1 VVGVAVVS
9 SHLEKTHA
17 KLKEMGYTYAK
28 VEYFNPWSKTTL
40 DLFGLHDTV
49 AIRGDKPGV
58 WGINSCGEDVS
69 THINK
74 YLRGYWKPATPSKPA
89 KLFGPNECLLP
100 WLKAGNRFSL
110 FGWVKRG
117 AKGKRKLWT
126 LRNIEFFVVGDR
138 VEFKELEE
146 ESSELETGGI

>member
-1 VVGVAVVS
+1 MS

-49 AIRGDKPGV
+49 AIRGDKLGV

-69 THINK
+69 THIKK
-74 YLRGYWKPATPSKPA
+74 YTEGYVKKATETRPEKV
-89 KLFGPNECLLP
+89 FGPNIVLLP
-100 WLKAGNRFSL
+100 WLQAGNRFSIW
-110 FGWVKRG
+110 GWRKRG
-117 AKGKRKLWT
+117 SRGHRKLWT
-126 LRNIEFFVVGDR
+126 LRTVEFFLFEGKVTHR
-138 VEFKELEE
+138 EFAEE
-146 ESSELETGGI
+146 TEEDNDKSE

>member
-1 VVGVAVVS
+1 MS

-17 KLKEMGYTYAK
+17 RLKELGYIYAK

-69 THINK
+69 THIKK
-74 YLRGYWKPATPSKPA
+74 YMEGYVKKG
-89 KLFGPNECLLP
+89 KEGREDKVFGPNVVLLP
-100 WLKAGNRFSL
+100 WLQASNRFSL
-110 FGWVKRG
+110 WGWRKRG
-117 AKGKRKLWT
+117 DRGRRKLWS
-126 LRNIEFFVVGDR
+126 LRAVEFFLFDGKVMHR
-138 VEFKELEE
+138 ESTEIE
-146 ESSELETGGI
+146 ESNELA